1 MMNWIGVVDLH
12 TQAPRPGHI
21 DRAERLRHN
30 RYMVAHT
37 VRQLVILLVCACSL
51 AACTAT
57 DARGPLPQQLP
68 LQQSDVSSPP
78 TVETIAPHGQSNQR
92 TTDLESKLST
102 LLNRLKPSLRVE
114 DTASVAN
121 AAQYTV
127 GALVTDGPGR
137 YGVVVVRLDVPQ
149 GSTVEAK
156 CPPPLQKV
164 CRVHR
169 ATDGRNVLLTDQSEQ
184 SASSVPRTV
193 SAEVLLAS
201 GHRQR
206 MVQASDRT
214 SAAQGVFWR
223 GAAPLESGSPLDD
236 EAVLALATDSSFAI
250 KEKGP

>member
-1 MMNWIGVVDLH
+1 MMNWVEVVELH
-12 TQAPRPGHI
+12 TQASRPRHI
-21 DRAERLRHN
+21 DRAEPLRHN
-30 RYMVAHT
+30 RHMVDHN
-37 VRQLVILLVCACSL
+37 VRQLVILLVCACSV

-57 DARGPLPQQLP
+57 EARGPLPQQPP
-68 LQQSDVSSPP
+68 LQQSDGSSPS
-78 TVETIAPHGQSNQR
+78 TIETIAPHGQSNQR
-92 TTDLESKLST
+92 TTDLESKLSM

-114 DTASVAN
+114 DTASVAS
-121 AAQYTV
+121 ATQYTV

-137 YGVVVVRLDVPQ
+137 YGVVVVRLDVPR
-149 GSTVEAK
+149 GNTVEAK
-156 CPPPLQKV
+156 CPPPLEKV

-223 GAAPLESGSPLDD
+223 GAEPLEGGSPLDD
-236 EAVLALATDSSFAI
+236 EAVLALATDSSLTV
-250 KEKGP
+250 G